1 MNTTSASLLERL
13 RRPGEPEAWPRFV
26 QLYTPLLLHW
36 AYRLGLPHPD
46 AADLVQDVLTHLVR
60 QLPLFTY
67 DPRRRFR
74 GWLWTITVNQW
85 RLQRRRRQPAI
96 PTDDLDGLEEM
107 AVPDGV
113 EALAEAEYHQYL
125 TGRALRL
132 MQVEFQPTT
141 WKAFWECVAVGR
153 SAAEVGSELGLSVA
167 AVYAAKSRVLRRL
180 REELE
185 GLLD

>member
-13 RRPGEPEAWPRFV
+13 RRPGETEAWPRFV
-26 QLYTPLLLHW
+26 QLYTPLLHLW
-36 AYRLGLPHPD
+36 VCRLGVPRQD
-46 AADLVQDVLTHLVR
+46 TADLVQEVLTHLVQ
-60 QLPLFTY
+60 QLPHFRY
-67 DPRRRFR
+67 DHRRRFR

-85 RLQRRRRQPAI
+85 RLQHRRRQPI
-96 PTDDLDGLEEM
+96 PTTEEVDEA

-113 EALAEAEYHQYL
+113 EALAEVEYHQYV
-125 TGRALRL
+125 TGRALHL
-132 MQVEFQPTT
+132 MQTEFQPAT
-141 WKAFWECVAVGR
+141 WKAFWECVAGDR
-153 SAAEVGSELGLSVA
+153 SAAEVAAELGMSVA